1 MLILVWLLACLC
13 SLACVRLCLFD
24 CLCVACI
31 ARFFYIQPVMM
42 VKQATTAYFDAV
54 DPTHATQVASKL

>member
-1 MLILVWLLACLC
+1 VVARLLV
-13 SLACVRLCLFD
+13 FD
-24 CLCVACI
+24 CLCVACA